1 MPDFVE
7 SVHMRSLLLVVIVLA
22 SATATAAEQQPY
34 AGLED
39 RSVKAMSAEEID
51 ALENGLGFSQAL
63 AAELNGYPGPR
74 HVLDLADEL
83 RLDYT
88 RKAAIAALFAEMK
101 AEAVAAG
108 RAVLAAEA
116 DFDAAFRSGSIT
128 ELEVAAL
135 AEEIGRLKGILRGI
149 HLRYHLQTT
158 ALLTPHQIALY
169 NAARGYADGAGAHG
183 GHNAHTAQ

>member
-1 MPDFVE
+1 
-7 SVHMRSLLLVVIVLA
+7 MRSLLLVVIVLA
-22 SATATAAEQQPY
+22 SAAATAAEQQPY

-39 RSVKAMSAEEID
+39 RSVKALSAEEID

-74 HVLDLADEL
+74 HVLDLAAEL
-83 RLDYT
+83 GLDDA
-88 RKAAIAALFAEMK
+88 RKAAITALFVEMK

-116 DFDAAFRSGSIT
+116 DFDAAFRGGHIT
-128 ELEVAAL
+128 ELEVAAS

-169 NAARGYADGAGAHG
+169 NAARGYGDGGEAHG
-183 GHNAHTAQ
+183 GHSAHTAQ